1 MASRPWGL
9 SKHRIHKPAGGCGQ
23 DEPKIEE
30 FNLTIGVGCAP
41 KIHLIGERMLRK
53 KGRVYMWEAFRE
65 AAKDQM
71 MHLKDKHRFKM
82 MHLILKY
89 LEKGTAKA
97 IEIQIQE

>member
-1 MASRPWGL
+1 MPPDSPYWRKDA
-9 SKHRIHKPAGGCGQ
+9 
-23 DEPKIEE
+23 EE
-30 FNLTIGVGCAP
+30 
-41 KIHLIGERMLRK
+41 ERKSLH
-53 KGRVYMWEAFRE
+53 AFRE

-71 MHLKDKHRFKM
+71 MHLKDKYRFKM